1 MSILNKENNYVIF
14 LFFNDN
20 FINNLCNLKFHRI
33 FHYIYIYIFKLNY
46 VSLILF
52 IYIIFYL
59 EYLSSKTI

>member
-33 FHYIYIYIFKLNY
+33 FHYIYIYI
-46 VSLILF
+46 
-52 IYIIFYL
+52 YL
-59 EYLSSKTI
+59 DLTM